1 MIAIFTVTD
10 FSNCDVCADPFEVLQ
25 GKSTTVTACR
35 MLLPWHV
42 FPLLMETTGDFDRV
56 REFDKLLFILALGI
70 NGLLDSRGVV
80 LTIGEFNS
88 TD

>member
-1 MIAIFTVTD
+1 
-10 FSNCDVCADPFEVLQ
+10 
-25 GKSTTVTACR
+25 
-35 MLLPWHV
+35 MLLPWHA

-56 REFDKLLFILALGI
+56 REFDKLLFILGLGI